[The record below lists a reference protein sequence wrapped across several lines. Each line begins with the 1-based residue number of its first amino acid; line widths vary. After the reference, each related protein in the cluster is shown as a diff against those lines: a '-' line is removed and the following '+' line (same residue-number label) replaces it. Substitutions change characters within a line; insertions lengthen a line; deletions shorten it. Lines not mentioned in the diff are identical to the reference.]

1 MRDII
6 LKYFSDAFSY
16 LKIVELLNH
25 FHDFQISL
33 STLKRWL
40 KDSNLKRRPLA
51 AVRSSNEEIRQAVQ
65 EELNDS
71 VSRVGYR
78 RVYRILVRKG
88 LFVRKHFRLLIK
100 ELDLGGYSKKRKT
113 FMQTQIQ

>member
-78 RVYRILVRKG
+78 RVYCILVRKG